1 MSQNLSSA
9 AVLNGAL
16 RVKTPIRTA
25 IEEKIVI
32 YFILMANMFDISY
45 KSSTERIHK
54 IYQAIHCIFL
64 LLKSPCMIG
73 ASCINPFC
81 TGNRHMRSLANS
93 DVAFMAFHEG
103 LHCLL

>member
-9 AVLNGAL
+9 AVMIGAL
-16 RVKTPIRTA
+16 RVTTPIRTA

-32 YFILMANMFDISY
+32 YFIMMANMFDISY

-54 IYQAIHCIFL
+54 KYQAIHCIVL
-64 LLKSPCMIG
+64 LLKRICMIG

-81 TGNRHMRSLANS
+81 TGSPHMGSLTK
-93 DVAFMAFHEG
+93 
-103 LHCLL
+103 

>member
-1 MSQNLSSA
+1 MSQNLLSA
-9 AVLNGAL
+9 AVLIGAL

-45 KSSTERIHK
+45 KSSTARTHK
-54 IYQAIHCIFL
+54 EYQAIHCIFL
-64 LLKSPCMIG
+64 RLKSICLIG

-81 TGNRHMRSLANS
+81 TGNPHMGSLANS
-93 DVAFMAFHEG
+93 EDPNEMSH
-103 LHCLL
+103 